1 MGGGCC
7 CGPLYRQRSRAAGCA
22 GTCPGPRS
30 GSGGTCQRSH
40 CPGSAHLALHCR
52 PLPFRIDSAER
63 PHPAAYLGRAVGETG
78 SVQGTLGSKQSTEK
92 PLTGVPAP
100 TLLCPVTLLARESDL
115 VAQAPTAL
123 SISRRKQPRPGS
135 DRTSATCLPPGPLPQ
150 THPSSSDPPA
160 SGPLHLP
167 PPWPIL
173 SVSSVCLGL
182 GSLKRACRLR
192 LKCWPCTGRC
202 NPRAAEVREWGV
214 QKRRL

>member
-7 CGPLYRQRSRAAGCA
+7 CGPPYRRGSRAPGRA
-22 GTCPGPRS
+22 GTCSGPRS

-40 CPGSAHLALHCR
+40 CPGSAHLALHCC
-52 PLPFRIDSAER
+52 PVPFRIDSAER
-63 PHPAAYLGRAVGETG
+63 PRPASYLGAVGETS

-100 TLLCPVTLLARESDL
+100 TLLCPVTLLTRDSDL
-115 VAQAPTAL
+115 VAQTPTAL

-135 DRTSATCLPPGPLPQ
+135 DRTSAACLPPGPLPQ
-150 THPSSSDPPA
+150 THLSSSDPPA

-182 GSLKRACRLR
+182 GSLQRS
-192 LKCWPCTGRC
+192 
-202 NPRAAEVREWGV
+202 V
-214 QKRRL
+214 QAKA